1 MGNIWWLYHPSSFTA
16 ALTTLNNFVEPFVE
30 RAAMQDGDSLQDKQQ
45 AGQAMNFTDSLS
57 QFTKDRQVLRDQLVN
72 ALIAGRDTTAA
83 CLSWLF
89 LELSYRPD
97 LYAKLREE
105 VLSTLSNDAKPT
117 YEDLKNMKFLQH
129 CLNEGQ
135 YSSHSILITVVLRL
149 YPIVPFNVRT
159 ALVDTTLPRGGGPAG
174 LDVPSPT
181 GNAKY

>member
-16 ALTTLNNFVEPFVE
+16 ALRTLNNFIEPFVE
-30 RAAMQDGDSLQDKQQ
+30 RAAMQDEDSLQDKQQ
-45 AGQAMNFTDSLS
+45 TGQAMNFTDSLS

-105 VLSTLSNDAKPT
+105 VLSTLNRDAKPT

-135 YSSHSILITVVLRL
+135 YYSEPFHTYNPSVAPISDRSIQRSNRISRYHFTSWRR
-149 YPIVPFNVRT
+149 PCRARRT
-159 ALVDTTLPRGGGPAG
+159 FPDYSR
-174 LDVPSPT
+174 
-181 GNAKY
+181 

>member
-1 MGNIWWLYHPSSFTA
+1 LKVAFAEAFAHIQQVQSLRLRIGNIWWLYHPSSFTA

-30 RAAMQDGDSLQDKQQ
+30 RAVMQDEDGLQYKQQ

-97 LYAKLREE
+97 LYAKLRQE
-105 VLSTLSNDAKPT
+105 VLSTLSSDGKPT

-129 CLNEGQ
+129 CLNEG
-135 YSSHSILITVVLRL
+135 
-149 YPIVPFNVRT
+149 
-159 ALVDTTLPRGGGPAG
+159 
-174 LDVPSPT
+174 
-181 GNAKY
+181 